1 LNLPKKIKLV
11 YVALKIDSAF
21 HSQVLELLNYFS
33 STNNFESI
41 TLIVACKLIELK
53 KYNLDKLNNI
63 NIVQIKTYP
72 QLPFYLGLTKKAVTK
87 ALKKLDINHNTIIHT
102 RNEYAGHVTFEA
114 LVNFN
119 IFDKNLIV
127 DVRGAPSEASIYT
140 KDKLIAKKI
149 LRKIFLKKVH
159 SIFDN
164 DVFYS
169 VVSPRLKTHLVED
182 YNVNPDKIS
191 INSCI
196 SGEQFS
202 YNSLKRLE
210 IRKALNLSKNDILFL
225 FSTGGDGLWQK
236 TNDIIR
242 EVTKKGYKLLI
253 LSKKIYIHKGVISK
267 YVNYSEVYSYLSAAD
282 VGVVFRED
290 NIVNNVASPIKF
302 SEYIASGLPVI
313 ANESVNLIK
322 DIIKDNN
329 VGLITDNF
337 NNLDKNKIIQLLGLD
352 RKKTSKLG
360 RKLFNVKTIGNSY
373 LTLYKRVLHK

>member
-1 LNLPKKIKLV
+1 MKLI
-11 YVALKIDSAF
+11 YISLKIDSAF

-33 STNNFESI
+33 STNSFESI
-41 TLIVACKLIELK
+41 TLIVACDLIELK

-63 NIVQIKTYP
+63 NIVQIKAYP
-72 QLPFYLGLTKKAVTK
+72 QLPFYLSLTKKTVTK
-87 ALKKLDINHNTIIHT
+87 AFKKLDINHNTIIHT
-102 RNEYAGHVTFEA
+102 RNEYAGHVAHHA

-119 IFDKNLIV
+119 ISHNNLIV
-127 DVRGAPSEASIYT
+127 DIRGAPSEASIYT
-140 KDKLIAKKI
+140 KDKLIIKKI
-149 LRKIFLKKVH
+149 LRKLFLKKVQ
-159 SIFDN
+159 SIFKN
-164 DVFYS
+164 DIFYS

-191 INSCI
+191 VNSCI

-210 IRKALNLSKNDILFL
+210 IRKALNLSENDILFV

-242 EVTKKGYKLLI
+242 EVTNKGYKLLI
-253 LSKKIYIHKGVISK
+253 LSKNIYNQKGVISK
-267 YVNYSEVYSYLSAAD
+267 YVNYSEVSSYLSAAD
-282 VGVVFRED
+282 IGVVFRAD

-302 SEYIASGLPVI
+302 SEYLASGLPVI
-313 ANESVNLIK
+313 ANEGVNLIK

-337 NNLDKNKIIQLLGLD
+337 SNMGKNKIIQLLELD
-352 RKKTSKLG
+352 REKTSKLG
-360 RKLFNVKTIGNSY
+360 RELFNVKTIGNSY
-373 LTLYKRVLHK
+373 LSLYKRVLDN